1 MTIKDTE
8 ADPAPW
14 VRASPPSAAARPRP
28 ERPRGT
34 EADAGADTAGE
45 PDRDEDDLL
54 LSGWFAPA

>member
-14 VRASPPSAAARPRP
+14 VRASLPAPGGAAALPPRP
-28 ERPRGT
+28 APVRLPLPEP
-34 EADAGADTAGE
+34 ADDAS
-45 PDRDEDDLL
+45 RDEDDLL